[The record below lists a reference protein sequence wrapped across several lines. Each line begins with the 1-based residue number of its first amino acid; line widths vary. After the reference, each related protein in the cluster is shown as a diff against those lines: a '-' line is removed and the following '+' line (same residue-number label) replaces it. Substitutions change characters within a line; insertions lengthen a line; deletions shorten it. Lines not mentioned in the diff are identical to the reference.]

1 MRLRTLSML
10 SFSLLLAAPAAYA
23 QVATPATQGQ
33 PAPAASAPR
42 RPASPRGMVAT
53 QVGGA
58 WAVMK
63 EGEAPRYQNG
73 KWIEIA
79 YGRPILRGRANIFG
93 SGADYGKTL
102 SDDGPVWRAGAN
114 QTTRLMTEAPLA
126 FGDTVVPP
134 GEYSVFVDLKPTGWT
149 LILSKQAAQEKYD
162 PNEKVAVWGS
172 YNYDA
177 KYDVA
182 RIPMK
187 VEMTPTSLDQFTIAF
202 VNMTQQGGTLALWW
216 DTQRATCDFKVAQ

>member
-1 MRLRTLSML
+1 MRLRTLTFSCML
-10 SFSLLLAAPAAYA
+10 LVAASVAHA
-23 QVATPATQGQ
+23 QTATPAPTQGQ
-33 PAPAASAPR
+33 QVSAASAPR
-42 RPASPRGMVAT
+42 RAASPRGVVAT

-58 WAVMK
+58 WAVLK

-79 YGRPILRGRANIFG
+79 YGRPILRGRVNIFG

-102 SDDGPVWRAGAN
+102 NDDGPLWRAGAN

-126 FGDTVVPP
+126 FGDKLVPP
-134 GEYSVFVDLKPTGWT
+134 GEYSVFVELKATEWT

-182 RIPMK
+182 RISMK
-187 VEMTPTSLDQFTIAF
+187 VETTPISLDQFTIAF